1 MPYKYQGPEIT
12 HPTFGHGLKVI
23 VDAANVAYENQNGPN
38 DRPKLENI
46 ILMREPLEK
55 LQFCPVFIAD
65 AALRH
70 EIDQPHRLDHLEQ
83 SGQILQAPAGTQ
95 ADYFCLSVAERDKL
109 PVISNDFYRDRER
122 EFPTAVKDLRVP
134 FMIVDGQVILEQERL
149 LRAVEIARSHPNEH
163 QHCHD
168 TGHHHEPGEHE
179 HEQPQHHDRDQHRHQ
194 HSHHGHEQH
203 DHGEHRH
210 RRAS

>member
-1 MPYKYQGPEIT
+1 MPHKYEGPEIT

-38 DRPKLENI
+38 DRAKIENI
-46 ILMREPLEK
+46 ILMRERLEK
-55 LQFCPVFIAD
+55 LGYCPIFIAD
-65 AALRH
+65 AALRYKV
-70 EIDQPHRLDHLEQ
+70 DQPERLDHMEQ
-83 SGQILQAPAGTQ
+83 SGQIMQAPAGTQ
-95 ADYFCLSVAERDKL
+95 ADYFCLATAERNKL

-168 TGHHHEPGEHE
+168 TDHRHGSGEHE
-179 HEQPQHHDRDQHRHQ
+179 HDHEHQGGRHHE
-194 HSHHGHEQH
+194 HHGHQSQEQH
-203 DHGEHRH
+203 NHTRRQQ